1 MGEPSTNSITSG
13 RHLGQSRQVVK
24 LADVRMV
31 QRRNRVCLAREPL
44 RELRLQSL
52 DGNDAFLGYGTSD
65 PYISNYG
72 FGLGPK

>member
-1 MGEPSTNSITSG
+1 
-13 RHLGQSRQVVK
+13 
-24 LADVRMV
+24 
-31 QRRNRVCLAREPL
+31 VCLAREPL

-52 DGNDAFLGYGTSD
+52 EGNDAFLGYGTSD